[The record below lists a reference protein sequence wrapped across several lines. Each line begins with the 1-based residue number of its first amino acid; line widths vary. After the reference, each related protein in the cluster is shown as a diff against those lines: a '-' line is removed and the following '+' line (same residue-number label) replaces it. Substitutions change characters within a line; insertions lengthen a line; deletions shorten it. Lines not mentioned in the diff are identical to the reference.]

1 MFKTLA
7 EVKAANKANGNY
19 WFERSTMRFFKSQ
32 GGNMARSEYDD
43 CEPVPEQLAEYA
55 NRNDYTTADLQT
67 DPQLRRRLA
76 AELAKE
82 AGIEH
87 MTLEQQEA
95 WWNGQ
100 ELRTNT
106 QPIT

>member
-1 MFKTLA
+1 
-7 EVKAANKANGNY
+7 
-19 WFERSTMRFFKSQ
+19 
-32 GGNMARSEYDD
+32 MARSEYDD